1 MTTTVEF
8 EHCTACN
15 DGQKHSPEKIL
26 FSDGNNDK
34 WFAKNNQKA
43 WVTFDFDEYKDI
55 TGFGFV
61 SANNKVNADPVTA
74 RVQIMRNGDWF
85 DIATFEDLKTEWDG
99 DRRTEIKR
107 DLSRT
112 WRAKELRI
120 QFSNEG
126 ETPDKGIQLETVKFY
141 GYE

>member
-1 MTTTVEF
+1 
-8 EHCTACN
+8 
-15 DGQKHSPEKIL
+15 
-26 FSDGNNDK
+26 
-34 WFAKNNQKA
+34 
-43 WVTFDFDEYKDI
+43 
-55 TGFGFV
+55 
-61 SANNKVNADPVTA
+61 
-74 RVQIMRNGDWF
+74 MRNGDWF